1 MVSIS
6 SVSSKK
12 AVVPPLQ
19 LQVRYQQGNISGIR
33 YVGLTAATIA
43 GFLVA
48 ILVSLFFPQVATLD
62 SVAYPI
68 SETVSITANQTYRLV
83 LLFIVLLYIGIAL
96 FSSRDIDRREKFLS
110 RVPFRFAIGLVVALW
125 DILGT
130 KLLLLPQ
137 PFFPGPSR
145 IIESFLIEGGYI
157 LNNTLYSLRLF
168 TVGFTVGV
176 AFGVGTGI
184 LIGWFPKV
192 YYWVYPVLKIT
203 GVIPAVAWMPFALT
217 LFPTPFSA
225 AAFLIVICAWFPVAF
240 LTAQGIAST
249 PRVHF
254 EVAKTL
260 GANTSYLVFRVA
272 IPHAMPQIFTGIST
286 ANGFAFTTLVMSEMM
301 GQPGG
306 LGYYINASK
315 VWSAYYK
322 VFAAII
328 VMAILFSAIMKII
341 GRIQGYVLRWQRG
354 LVK

>member
-1 MVSIS
+1 MSKITDYKFAELSRFSAGRPAKGSIS
-6 SVSSKK
+6 NVKYIALSLVSV
-12 AVVPPLQ
+12 
-19 LQVRYQQGNISGIR
+19 
-33 YVGLTAATIA
+33 A
-43 GFLVA
+43 GFFCAVL
-48 ILVSLFFPQVATLD
+48 INLFFPQIADAEVK
-62 SVAYPI
+62 SYP
-68 SETVSITANQTYRLV
+68 VGGAFHLTADQTYCLV
-83 LLFIVLLYIGIAL
+83 LAGLILLYGGIGAYSFFNADL
-96 FSSRDIDRREKFLS
+96 RKRYLN
-110 RVPFRFAIGLVVALW
+110 RVPFRLAVGLSLALW

-137 PFFPGPSR
+137 PFFPGPSK
-145 IIESFLIEGGYI
+145 IIESFLIEGDYI
-157 LNNTLYSLRLF
+157 FKNTIYSLRLF
-168 TVGFTVGV
+168 TVGFVSGV

-192 YYWVYPVLKIT
+192 YYWVYPVLRIT

-217 LFPTPFSA
+217 LLPTPFSA

-249 PRVHF
+249 PKLHF

-260 GANTSYLVFRVA
+260 GAKTPYLVFHVA

-328 VMAILFSAIMKII
+328 VMAVLFSAIMKGI
-341 GRIQGYVLRWQRG
+341 GVIQNRVLRWQRG